1 MLHYLCL
8 KHTDGLKMI
17 VSLYTNSKSK
27 KKKKKRQ
34 CHSFLAHHRLQIYQ
48 ILTHASSILTVLAS
62 WDISFS
68 ALAHSTRFLLMYARN
83 RIFSAKLAE
92 RWVITD
98 QLPPS
103 QCITINVKNKNKRLH
118 ISDKKC
124 RQPNDRN
131 TCAQKW

>member
-27 KKKKKRQ
+27 KKKKDN
-34 CHSFLAHHRLQIYQ
+34 CHSFLDHHRLKIS
-48 ILTHASSILTVLAS
+48 THASSILTVLAS

-68 ALAHSTRFLLMYARN
+68 ALPHSSRFLLLHARN

-98 QLPPS
+98 QLPPL

-124 RQPNDRN
+124 RQPNDQK